1 MLIVSVVMID
11 LGAGLGGWAR
21 WGVRREF
28 RRAPAGRCGWLGT
41 CCWVQDVAVA
51 LSVAERKRI
60 VRTERFDNVLTDNLL
75 MI

>member
-21 WGVRREF
+21 WGVRRT
-28 RRAPAGRCGWLGT
+28 PAGRCGWLGT

-60 VRTERFDNVLTDNLL
+60 VRTEWFDNVLTDSLL